1 MEPWRDVL
9 EAVDRLTR
17 TTKQVAKAEGRL
29 VFYDAPALLEELAE
43 AVHPSGERG
52 SGGSGGV
59 TPGSPASLEALDLLL
74 ELEAEVADLYWMA
87 KELAQRPG
95 YMGDSL
101 AGRLRWIAERV
112 DESIHPE
119 LEGPG
124 FLRMD
129 CRHLL
134 DDAPSWVTRIG
145 RLFDPPRVVPLAG
158 HPCPL
163 CWQDRT
169 TVQSEPGVFVSTTAL
184 TIVLGRRPIARCGEC
199 GGSWAEG
206 ELLDL
211 AAALGLEVQ
220 AMAGLLATLER
231 SKA

>member
-1 MEPWRDVL
+1 MTPWRDVL
-9 EAVDRLTR
+9 ESVDRLTR
-17 TTKQVAKAEGRL
+17 TTKQVAKHDGRL

-52 SGGSGGV
+52 GGGAGV
-59 TPGSPASLEALDLLL
+59 SPGSPASLEALDLLL
-74 ELEAEVADLYWMA
+74 EIEDEVNHVYWMA

-95 YMGDSL
+95 YTGESV
-101 AGRLRWIAERV
+101 AGRLRWIVARV
-112 DESIHPE
+112 DESAHPE

-124 FLRMD
+124 LI
-129 CRHLL
+129 RHDMRHVLE
-134 DDAPSWVTRIG
+134 DVPSWVARIG

-158 HPCPL
+158 HACPV
-163 CWQDRT
+163 CWHDRT
-169 TVQSEPGVFVSTTAL
+169 TVQTEPGVFMSTTAL
-184 TIVLGRRPIARCGEC
+184 TILLGRHPVARCGEC
-199 GGSWAEG
+199 GSTWPEG